1 MRYASPL
8 WLSGGHVQTIWPALF
23 GRYGRRSA
31 KTPSV
36 NYQRVRWATPDQDFI
51 DLDWRHGAP
60 GKPLLVLFHGLEGSS
75 QSHYALAFAEFAQQH
90 GLSYVV
96 PHFRGCSG
104 EINLAPRAYHS
115 GDFEEIDWI
124 LRRLRQQHTGAI
136 LALGVSLGGNALL
149 RWGQEMGQ
157 TSARV
162 VTALASVCAPL
173 DLSIS
178 GHAMGRG
185 LNRQIYTR
193 MFLAS
198 MKPKAMR
205 KLAQHPGLF
214 SASAMQAAGDLF
226 EFDNIFTAPLHGFKN
241 THDYWQRASAKP
253 GLAQIRVPTLV
264 VNARNDPFVPAC
276 GLPRPSQ
283 VGQSVTLWQPQHGGH
298 VGFPVARSACVQALP
313 DTVGHWLLAHV
324 GREMCLGADGKPVDH
339 RG

>member
-1 MRYASPL
+1 MEYAAAVLVTRRSPSDHL
-8 WLSGGHVQTIWPALF
+8 ASVF
-23 GRYGRRSA
+23 GRYGRRSV
-31 KTPSV
+31 KTPAI

-51 DLDWRHGAP
+51 DLDWLHGVP

-75 QSHYALAFAEFAQQH
+75 QSHYALAFAEFAKQH

-162 VTALASVCAPL
+162 VAALASVCAPL

-214 SASAMQAAGDLF
+214 SARQCRRPVTFLSLTMSLPHPCMVSRIPMTTGCGHPPNPAWRRYGFRRWWSMRAM
-226 EFDNIFTAPLHGFKN
+226 TPLSR
-241 THDYWQRASAKP
+241 RAVCPSRRRW
-253 GLAQIRVPTLV
+253 GRV
-264 VNARNDPFVPAC
+264 
-276 GLPRPSQ
+276 
-283 VGQSVTLWQPQHGGH
+283 
-298 VGFPVARSACVQALP
+298 
-313 DTVGHWLLAHV
+313 
-324 GREMCLGADGKPVDH
+324 
-339 RG
+339 